1 MNSSDHQESARSKET
16 GGPRLFSDFGK
27 LAYDLLRYRI
37 NQSFNISTSSDIG
50 LTLTP
55 YAARRKKLSKAGV
68 TAEYNLED
76 THATIKVDV
85 NPELPISTTLTMSR
99 TWPFMKNTVLVKFPD
114 YNSREVRTV
123 FGLYLEFGSHVKFQI
138 LHEVQYFHKRAA
150 LAMTLPLLRSPLI
163 QLTATVGTAHL
174 AFGMETVYNTSSRQF
189 LMFDA
194 GISMTSLNC
203 EGSIIL
209 ENKGD
214 SLRASYIHYFDHE
227 RKVAAVAV
235 IGRTLSRKENAFAV
249 GASWIMDDLTTIKAR
264 FDSHGKLVTVLHHKI
279 KPKSYFT
286 ISGEFEPKALDKT
299 PEIRLGLSLV
309 L

>member
-114 YNSREVRTV
+114 YNSRE
-123 FGLYLEFGSHVKFQI
+123 FQI